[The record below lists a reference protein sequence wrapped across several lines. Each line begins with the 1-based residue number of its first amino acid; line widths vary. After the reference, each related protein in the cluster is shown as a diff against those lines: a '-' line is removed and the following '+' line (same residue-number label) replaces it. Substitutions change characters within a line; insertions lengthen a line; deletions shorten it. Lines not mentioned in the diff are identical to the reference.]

1 MMKTIKTYLIKEAIS
16 FTFIGAFSTASFAQ
30 IAQVGL
36 PNAKSVRSSLKGA
49 TIKNNI
55 WIEPYD
61 VKVNAAYLMTPEAQF
76 KATNTAQLNERVIL
90 TIELDTGW
98 TKIAGK
104 SYIGAYEQIID
115 AAGTVILDSED
126 LFAAYDKEGLAADIA
141 MNINLSAIID
151 SIQPGLNEFTVRFK
165 VWDKRGKGVVLGSF
179 KLIIE

>member
-1 MMKTIKTYLIKEAIS
+1 MIKNYAAQAVCIV
-16 FTFIGAFSTASFAQ
+16 AFAAAVCT
-30 IAQVGL
+30 VGFSQAGHGTL
-36 PNAKSVRSSLKGA
+36 PNAKSVKSSLKGA

-55 WIEPYD
+55 WIESYD
-61 VKVNAAYLMTPEAQF
+61 VKVNAAYLMTPEAQL
-76 KATNTAQLNERVIL
+76 KTTNTAKLNERVIL

-104 SYIGAYEQIID
+104 SYIGAFEQIID

-151 SIQPGLNEFTVRFK
+151 SIQPGQNEFTVRFK